1 MFIFCFYGRGTFVL
15 AALVNEALV
24 VFCEREAY
32 LGFVL
37 KVKLQV
43 GSQWE
48 SESRF
53 PAAGVLSG
61 AAACAL
67 FALELDC
74 LVSHLGFITFFT
86 AASVTVSAS

>member
-1 MFIFCFYGRGTFVL
+1 MSRRLSLRASCSALDSYFLRGSGRALFIFCFYGRGTFVL

-24 VFCEREAY
+24 LFCEREAY

-48 SESRF
+48 RESRF
-53 PAAGVLSG
+53 PAAGVS
-61 AAACAL
+61 
-67 FALELDC
+67 
-74 LVSHLGFITFFT
+74 
-86 AASVTVSAS
+86 